1 MNDITGEILQ
11 ALMKAPPGR
20 KRRVLEVLRGEDP
33 PAPTSDGPL
42 LYTVSEAAR
51 KLGVSRTTLWRLIQ
65 AGQLKKIHVRPG
77 SYRVR
82 RDEIETLAREG
93 IALGQGGVA

>member
-11 ALMKAPPGR
+11 ALMKAPPAR
-20 KRRVLEVLRGEDP
+20 KRRVLELLHGETP
-33 PAPTSDGPL
+33 PAPPSEGPL

-51 KLGVSRTTLWRLIQ
+51 KLGVSRTTLWRLSQ
-65 AGQLKKIHVRPG
+65 SGQLKKVEVMPG

-82 RDEIETLAREG
+82 RADIEMLARDG
-93 IALGQGGVA
+93 IATAQGGAL